1 MEKRGGMKFSDIVEV
16 EVVIDLDVEDVDF
29 AFTC

>member
-1 MEKRGGMKFSDIVEV
+1 MEKGGGMKFSDIVEV